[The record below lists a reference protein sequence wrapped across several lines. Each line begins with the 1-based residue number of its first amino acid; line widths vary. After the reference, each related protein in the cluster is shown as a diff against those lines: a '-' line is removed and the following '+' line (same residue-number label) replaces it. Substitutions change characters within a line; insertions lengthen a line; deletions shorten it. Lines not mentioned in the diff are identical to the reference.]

1 MKRFKRSCSDLLCII
16 IFNIYQTSTFEM
28 DTRPG
33 IMMESDF
40 CCCYVHIY
48 TLRPYYLQP
57 FLKILCPL
65 SEKKVWNRNFLLRY
79 SSTHWV
85 LISYIF
91 TKFHAAVNN
100 RTNWL
105 IDWLK
110 DMSKTIFPCNS
121 LRDRVKITSWPIFH
135 VQMLIHSFIIP
146 HAQCKCLLT
155 HWRSWK
161 KIDKQKLWSAGIYTM
176 MS

>member
-1 MKRFKRSCSDLLCII
+1 MPPS
-16 IFNIYQTSTFEM
+16 
-28 DTRPG
+28 
-33 IMMESDF
+33 
-40 CCCYVHIY
+40 
-48 TLRPYYLQP
+48 
-57 FLKILCPL
+57 LK
-65 SEKKVWNRNFLLRY
+65 KKYEIGNFLLRY

-91 TKFHAAVNN
+91 KKFHAAVNI

-110 DMSKTIFPCNS
+110 DYVKNS
-121 LRDRVKITSWPIFH
+121 IPLQLVAWVKITSWPIFH

-146 HAQCKCLLT
+146 HAQCKYSLT

-161 KIDKQKLWSAGIYTM
+161 KSTNKSYDPPAYKRWWVIPRNATLRCLLDTM
-176 MS
+176 NGLIFIK

>member
-1 MKRFKRSCSDLLCII
+1 MKRFKRSCADLLCITI
-16 IFNIYQTSTFEM
+16 LNNYQASTFEM

-48 TLRPYYLQP
+48 TLCPYYLQP
-57 FLKILCPL
+57 FLKFYALFPK
-65 SEKKVWNRNFLLRY
+65 KKVWNRNFLLRY
-79 SSTHWV
+79 SSIHWV

-91 TKFHAAVNN
+91 KKFHAAVNN

-110 DMSKTIFPCNS
+110 DYVKNS
-121 LRDRVKITSWPIFH
+121 IPLQLVAWVKITSWPIFH

-146 HAQCKCLLT
+146 HAQCKYSLT

-161 KIDKQKLWSAGIYTM
+161 KIDKQKLWSAGIYTV